1 MKFKIVAALIALAG
15 TVQAQEYYKADPAK
29 LAALEAQ
36 RCAKISKEQSLIQ
49 RRLTGNNQP
58 YDIRK
63 MQDKLKVLQADYAKY
78 CAAKTAP

>member
-1 MKFKIVAALIALAG
+1 MKSTLIITLMMLAG
-15 TVQAQEYYKADPAK
+15 LAQAQEYYKGDPAK

-58 YDIRK
+58 YDVRK

-78 CAAKTAP
+78 CPPKPTP

>member
-1 MKFKIVAALIALAG
+1 MKTKLIVALLVLAG
-15 TVQAQEYYKADPAK
+15 TAQAQEYYKGDPAK

-63 MQDKLKVLQADYAKY
+63 MQEKQKVLQADYTKY
-78 CAAKTAP
+78 CAAKPTP